1 MPKYTPVDLVQLP
14 RLPATG
20 ARALGQQML
29 AAADHVKPF
38 PKGLLKARGRLAAAY
53 GELQSAAVAQFGAS
67 TPEAPEAEPAIQELD
82 RILDNCWGGLD
93 DRLLGFSRLPVG
105 TAGVSEAAALRKRLF
120 PGGLSFL
127 KLPYKLQW
135 SESGLRLD
143 LIEKEGLGASVDQ
156 LAGKPFLVA
165 IRQAHAAYGDALGM
179 TQPLPESA
187 AVPLVRGALDA
198 FAEALRAYIVKV
210 MATVEDDDAAS
221 QVVADAL
228 LAPLAAWTSPAKRP
242 QDQPGVTV
250 PPAAE
255 PAAPSAGDQ

>member
-20 ARALGQQML
+20 ARALGQQVL
-29 AAADHVKPF
+29 SAADHVKPF

-53 GELQSAAVAQFGAS
+53 DGLQSAVLAQFGAG
-67 TPEAPEAEPAIQELD
+67 TAEARDDEPAVQELD
-82 RILDNCWGGLD
+82 RILDNCWAGLD
-93 DRLLGFSRLPVG
+93 DRLLGLSRLPVG
-105 TAGVSEAAALRKRLF
+105 TAGVPEAAALRKRLF

-135 SESGLRLD
+135 SESQVRLD

-156 LAGKPFLVA
+156 LGGKPFLPA

-179 TQPLPESA
+179 TQPLPEAA
-187 AVPLVRGALDA
+187 AVPLVRGALDT

-210 MATVEDDDAAS
+210 MATVDDDDPAS

-228 LAPLAAWTSPAKRP
+228 LAPLAAWTSSAKRP
-242 QDQPGVTV
+242 QDQPGAAV

-255 PAAPSAGDQ
+255 PSAPSAGDP